1 MSETPCCDWINRLTL
16 PGKGGGKEER
26 QKGKG
31 TGVMEEEKVK
41 PSVSLLSPPWA
52 SLFSFDQDKNLGDCR
67 AQIKGRKTLNN
78 LNATNLDSNG

>member
-1 MSETPCCDWINRLTL
+1 
-16 PGKGGGKEER
+16 
-26 QKGKG
+26 
-31 TGVMEEEKVK
+31 MEEEKLK
-41 PSVSLLSPPWA
+41 LSVSHFSPPWA

>member
-1 MSETPCCDWINRLTL
+1 MDKQVDLAWE
-16 PGKGGGKEER
+16 GGRKEER
-26 QKGKG
+26 RIGKG
-31 TGVMEEEKVK
+31 TGLTEEEKVK

>member
-16 PGKGGGKEER
+16 PGKREEKKKGD
-26 QKGKG
+26 KGKG
-31 TGVMEEEKVK
+31 TGLMEEQKVK
-41 PSVSLLSPPWA
+41 PSVSLLSPLWA

-78 LNATNLDSNG
+78 LNATNLDSSG